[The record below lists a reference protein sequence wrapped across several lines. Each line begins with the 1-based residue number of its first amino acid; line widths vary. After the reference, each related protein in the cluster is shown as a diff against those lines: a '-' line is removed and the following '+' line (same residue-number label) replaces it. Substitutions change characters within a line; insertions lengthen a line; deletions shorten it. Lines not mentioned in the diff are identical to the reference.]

1 MNLKIN
7 CRQKVGNYSRDA
19 VVKIFPYTEFVP
31 KKKKKISVFYYLY
44 NTKSSHN
51 STVHVRA

>member
-31 KKKKKISVFYYLY
+31 KKKKKNKRILLFV
-44 NTKSSHN
+44 
-51 STVHVRA
+51 